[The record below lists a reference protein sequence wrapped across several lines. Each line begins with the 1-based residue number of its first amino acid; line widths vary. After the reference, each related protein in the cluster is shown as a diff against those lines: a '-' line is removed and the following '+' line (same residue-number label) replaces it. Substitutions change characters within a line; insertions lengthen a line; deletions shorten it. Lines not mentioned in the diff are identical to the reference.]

1 MQAFFMFKLHNHV
14 SAASIALSEAAFNF
28 IDNRQIS

>member
-1 MQAFFMFKLHNHV
+1 MEAFFMLKSHNHV
-14 SAASIALSEAAFNF
+14 SSASIALSEAAFNF